1 MLSAITSVTGNYLL
15 ASMTEP
21 TDKPSNKRRLSIII
35 KQLPRD
41 PFSRFFVTEGQFDLR
56 EIKFYTQ
63 VSDKMTWD
71 YFFPFDVSL
80 IISILYQG
88 DARFEGVQS
97 KTARTEP

>member
-15 ASMTEP
+15 AP
-21 TDKPSNKRRLSIII
+21 TTDPMDKPSDKRRLSIII

-63 VSDKMTWD
+63 VSDKM
-71 YFFPFDVSL
+71 
-80 IISILYQG
+80 I
-88 DARFEGVQS
+88 E
-97 KTARTEP
+97 